1 MPATPAR
8 IGFIQTDLRR
18 VTSLTTTAKA
28 RHGNLAR
35 ESEDPIET
43 FFDNV
48 ADAQVMA
55 DARQAL
61 LSPER
66 QRFMVTLNSAAEI
79 QALSYVSAIPVGR
92 FVDTDRG
99 VNKPVLMSDFTIDYN
114 RLAAAVR
121 IWG

>member
-8 IGFIQTDLRR
+8 IGFIQSEFRR
-18 VTSLTTTAKA
+18 VVSTTLAAKT

-35 ESEDPIET
+35 ESDDPIET

-55 DARQAL
+55 NARQAL

-66 QRFMVTLNSAAEI
+66 QRFMLTVNSAEEI
-79 QALSYVSAIPVGR
+79 QDLGYIGAIPVGR
-92 FVDTDRG
+92 FVDSDRA
-99 VNKPVLMSDFTIDYN
+99 VNKPVILSDFTIDYN
-114 RLAAAVR
+114 RGAAAVR
-121 IWG
+121 VWG